1 MTQELGQNLDD
12 STVAYRCAPRVV
24 SPRLRTLLRM
34 KIHLTFTS
42 IFYIA
47 SLVVFGCSSPT
58 TETTSSK
65 ELVAGI
71 TTKKDV
77 LLSEADQ
84 YLQQAP
90 VPLTSS
96 RSERSAGGPNDFYSE
111 GDYWW
116 PDPENPDGPY
126 IRRDGNTNPDNFV
139 AHRIAMRD
147 LSRWIA
153 TLVAAYK
160 ATGDEK
166 YAAHALTHLKAF
178 FIDPTTR
185 MNPNLLYAQA
195 IQGRHT
201 GRGIGI
207 IDTIHL
213 IEVAQAIQILIDM
226 GYLPTPDEEGLKAW
240 FNDYATWMSTH
251 KYGTDERDHGNN
263 HSTWWAAQIAAFAK
277 LAGREDL
284 LELSRKRYKSLL
296 AEQMDD
302 KGGFTDELGRTKP
315 YIYMLFN
322 LEGYSTLAKIAS
334 TSGDDL
340 WKYQSPKG
348 SLRNAWNF
356 MLPAIQDKSNWTY
369 PPDIQNFDEV
379 PIQTPGMLFAAK
391 AYEDAEMLSTWK
403 NLSPERKSKEV
414 DRNFPLRQP
423 SLW

>member
-1 MTQELGQNLDD
+1 MKFCFRFIYILLLIIPLGCLNKVPSKEAD
-12 STVAYRCAPRVV
+12 APIE
-24 SPRLRTLLRM
+24 S
-34 KIHLTFTS
+34 
-42 IFYIA
+42 
-47 SLVVFGCSSPT
+47 
-58 TETTSSK
+58 ETTQ
-65 ELVAGI
+65 AI
-71 TTKKDV
+71 NPKKDTPS
-77 LLSEADQ
+77 LIAEAES
-84 YLQQAP
+84 YLNLEP
-90 VPLTSS
+90 VSLTSAV
-96 RSERSAGGPNDFYSE
+96 SERSAGGPNDFYSE

-126 IRRDGNTNPDNFV
+126 IRKDGNTNPENFV
-139 AHRIAMRD
+139 AHRIAMRN
-147 LSRWIA
+147 LSRWVA

-166 YAAHALTHLKAF
+166 YAKHARLHLNVF
-178 FIDPTTR
+178 FLDSATR
-185 MNPNLLYAQA
+185 MNANLLYAQA
-195 IQGRHT
+195 IKGRHT

-226 GYLPTPDEEGLKAW
+226 GYLPTPEEKGLKTW

-251 KYGTDERDHGNN
+251 KYGIDERDHGNN

-284 LELSRKRYKSLL
+284 LELSRKRFKELL
-296 AEQMDD
+296 AAQMNEQ
-302 KGGFTDELGRTKP
+302 GGFTSELERTKP

-334 TSGDDL
+334 APNDDL
-340 WKYQSPKG
+340 WNFEGPNG

-379 PIQTPGMLFAAK
+379 PIQTPGMLFAAQ
-391 AYEDAEMLSTWK
+391 AYKDAKMLSTWEK
-403 NLSPERKSKEV
+403 LSPARKSKEV
-414 DRNFPLRQP
+414 DRNFPLRRP